1 MKKFISIFFSSLIP
15 TGALTCLLFNVIETT
30 ETRFDSQGI
39 YILSVLCLSFSIS
52 FSISFL
58 TYYIA
63 ELKKDID
70 KLREEINKQKTNEKM
85 DEVVPYPFIKT
96 N

>member
-1 MKKFISIFFSSLIP
+1 MKKFIPIFFLSLIP
-15 TGALTCLLFNVIETT
+15 TGALSCLVFNVIEST

-39 YILSVLCLSFSIS
+39 YIFSVLCLSFAIS

-58 TYYIA
+58 TDYIS

-70 KLREEINKQKTNEKM
+70 KLRKEIDKLNTNH
-85 DEVVPYPFIKT
+85 
-96 N
+96 